1 MSDTKDM
8 SAASTRGPALLM
20 SHCATLADER
30 ASVSDRLE
38 ELIGPALTRLLVV
51 ALVGDHRMHR

>member
-1 MSDTKDM
+1 
-8 SAASTRGPALLM
+8 M
-20 SHCATLADER
+20 SHCAALADER

-51 ALVGDHRMHR
+51 ALAGDHRMVR

>member
-1 MSDTKDM
+1 M
-8 SAASTRGPALLM
+8 SAASHPRGSALLM
-20 SHCATLADER
+20 SHCAALADER

-51 ALVGDHRMHR
+51 ALVGDHRMVR